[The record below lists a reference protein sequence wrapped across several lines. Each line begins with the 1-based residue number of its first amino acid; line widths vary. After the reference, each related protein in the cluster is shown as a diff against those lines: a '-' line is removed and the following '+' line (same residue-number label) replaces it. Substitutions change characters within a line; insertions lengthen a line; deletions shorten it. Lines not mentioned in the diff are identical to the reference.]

1 MLFNKSKS
9 LLLLCGMVVLLCG
22 MYVAGEKYHLMFNPN
37 HSADKRN
44 GFRDLNAYTMVKET
58 KMTIMVGEPMAQV
71 HYEETINKTGWATL
85 SLSTNSDRSDEEQA
99 FAAGFVEGYVT
110 GELFQNYWI
119 GFKQYTFDTSQNKQL
134 DAFLDGNFRFMKRKI
149 AEAKN
154 STNPEERTY
163 WYHVSLILDQVE
175 GMYAGYLKVMSEKGT
190 LPVLSLADLFKFQL
204 DGDID
209 DLSNMWSPP
218 SFETMSKFDLESYA
232 IFKTKCSAFVK
243 YSKDRRNLFLTHATW
258 DTFQNMLRVYKHY
271 RINFKNVPA
280 KLVSF
285 SSAPG
290 WLVSVDDFYITS
302 AGLVITETSNN
313 IFNLTLYQKTTPET
327 LLYWIRNIVANRL
340 ATSAKE
346 WTDIFAK
353 YNSGTYNNQWIVLD
367 TKRFVPGATRSDPE
381 LLYILEQIP
390 GDCKVASVSHFLD
403 TSYWASYNIPYFPYI
418 YNISGYPSQYKK
430 FGDFWSYENCPRA
443 KIFRR
448 DAPYVGDLEGVKRL
462 IRKNDYQS
470 DPFSDGDACHQIAAR
485 CDLNPPNKRSQA
497 FGAID
502 AKVTDIQMA
511 KTNTA
516 VAQSG
521 PTHDQQPVFTW
532 NSQWDKVNI
541 HTDQPVSFGFDWV
554 EMTPQV

>member
-1 MLFNKSKS
+1 MNT
-9 LLLLCGMVVLLCG
+9 C
-22 MYVAGEKYHLMFNPN
+22 
-37 HSADKRN
+37 
-44 GFRDLNAYTMVKET
+44 
-58 KMTIMVGEPMAQV
+58 
-71 HYEETINKTGWATL
+71 
-85 SLSTNSDRSDEEQA
+85 
-99 FAAGFVEGYVT
+99 
-110 GELFQNYWI
+110 
-119 GFKQYTFDTSQNKQL
+119 
-134 DAFLDGNFRFMKRKI
+134 
-149 AEAKN
+149 
-154 STNPEERTY
+154 
-163 WYHVSLILDQVE
+163 
-175 GMYAGYLKVMSEKGT
+175 
-190 LPVLSLADLFKFQL
+190 
-204 DGDID
+204 
-209 DLSNMWSPP
+209 
-218 SFETMSKFDLESYA
+218 
-232 IFKTKCSAFVK
+232 
-243 YSKDRRNLFLTHATW
+243 
-258 DTFQNMLRVYKHY
+258 RVYKHY

-448 DAPYVGDLEGVKRL
+448 DAPYVGDLEGRSL
-462 IRKNDYQS
+462 YCS
-470 DPFSDGDACHQIAAR
+470 SSFSIYYCS
-485 CDLNPPNKRSQA
+485 CE
-497 FGAID
+497 
-502 AKVTDIQMA
+502 
-511 KTNTA
+511 
-516 VAQSG
+516 
-521 PTHDQQPVFTW
+521 TH
-532 NSQWDKVNI
+532 K
-541 HTDQPVSFGFDWV
+541 
-554 EMTPQV
+554 